1 MCNYCYTVFTR
12 SRAIEEFLCGIRFSC
27 RNQQY
32 GCDVFL
38 LHREMREHER
48 FCHREPCFCPV
59 PHCGFAGQPHE
70 LKSHLATLHRWDVI
84 KFRYG
89 KSFEA
94 PVHKSSVFCCEDY
107 SELFHIVRSR
117 EGYGYGTA
125 LSMICIRPDNAWNAE
140 FTYELKMPA
149 GGQHRLQMQSTVW
162 NTSLRYR
169 IGEGSDMFLLV
180 PDKLPGNVCSSV
192 VDVCI
197 SKVAAGRC
205 C

>member
-38 LHREMREHER
+38 LHHQMRAHER
-48 FCHREPCFCPV
+48 SCHHEPCFSSSSP
-59 PHCGFAGQPHE
+59 
-70 LKSHLATLHRWDVI
+70 TLHRRDVI

-107 SELFHIVRSR
+107 SELFHIVSSR

-125 LSMICIRPDNAWNAE
+125 LSMNCIRPDNAWNAE

-149 GGQHRLQMQSTVW
+149 GGRRCGT
-162 NTSLRYR
+162 
-169 IGEGSDMFLLV
+169 GS
-180 PDKLPGNVCSSV
+180 GRGATCS
-192 VDVCI
+192 CW
-197 SKVAAGRC
+197 C